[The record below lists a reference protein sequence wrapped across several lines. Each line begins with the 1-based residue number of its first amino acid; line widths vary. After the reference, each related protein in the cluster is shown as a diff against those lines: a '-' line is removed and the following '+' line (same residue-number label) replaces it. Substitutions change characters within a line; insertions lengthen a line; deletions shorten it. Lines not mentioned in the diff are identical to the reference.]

1 MERSLC
7 EEMGPSPVWEQE
19 SAESERAGRQFWD
32 ISRQQHFQNCLIN
45 LNVINS
51 HSICTWICLMLPQ
64 ALVNVSCV
72 SLLKRFKC
80 ICDSLVF
87 WLNVKAQQKDYV
99 NSLLKHTIPTEHR
112 FVYYSHLSLS
122 PLLEAFLSWLNNH
135 SVINEIAKLTE
146 ELWFK
151 KYICVRTTKLS
162 WLKLSYWNHS

>member
-1 MERSLC
+1 
-7 EEMGPSPVWEQE
+7 MGPDEDPQERDCVGRIEQGGVTFSS
-19 SAESERAGRQFWD
+19 SALHGAFSLWGDGPYTRLRARKCWESERAGRQFWD

-51 HSICTWICLMLPQ
+51 HSICTWICLMFPQ

-87 WLNVKAQQKDYV
+87 WLNVKAQQQKDYV

-112 FVYYSHLSLS
+112 FVYYSPSLALSFTWS
-122 PLLEAFLSWLNNH
+122 IS
-135 SVINEIAKLTE
+135 
-146 ELWFK
+146 EL
-151 KYICVRTTKLS
+151 IE
-162 WLKLSYWNHS
+162 